1 LIKIIKLI
9 IPKIFFIDIFNV
21 ILNKIFISRI
31 KYENNFYNRVAF
43 INKAISKYKNCK
55 YLEIGVADNYVF
67 NSIPLKTNNKF
78 GVDPNEGGNLKM
90 TSDLFFKKYHHLKFD
105 VIFIDGYHS
114 YQQVQRDVL
123 NSIKQLKKNGIIFIH
138 DMLPRNYLEEKY
150 PRPKNQHVWMGDVW
164 KVGVELN
171 NCKNKLFKIINID
184 CGIGI
189 LKVRKNFKY
198 NKMPLLKK
206 MGFKEFMKFYKK
218 MPLINSKEALHI
230 I

>member
-31 KYENNFYNRVAF
+31 KYENNFYNRIAF

-67 NSIPLKTNNKF
+67 NSIPLKQKNKF
-78 GVDPNEGGNLKM
+78 GVDPNEGGNLRM
-90 TSDLFFKKYHHLKFD
+90 TSDFFFKKYYYLKFD

-114 YQQVQRDVL
+114 YEQAQRDVL
-123 NSIKQLKKNGIIFIH
+123 NSINSLKPNGIIFIH

-171 NCKNKLFKIINID
+171 NSTNKIFKIINID

-189 LKVRKNFKY
+189 LKVKKNFKY
-198 NKMPLLKK
+198 NKMPVLKK
-206 MGFKEFMKFYKK
+206 MRFVKFMEFYKK
-218 MPLINSKEALHI
+218 MPLINSTKAFHI